1 MLDVLPVIERWQ
13 SEGKQVA
20 VATVVKVW
28 GSAPRPLGSKMV
40 MSSAGEME
48 GSVSGGCVEASVFEE
63 SQSVLSTGEPRLLK
77 FGVTDDQAWAVGLS
91 CGGEIEVFVQ
101 RLEG

>member
-13 SEGKQVA
+13 GEGKQIA
-20 VATVVKVW
+20 LATVVKVW

-40 MSSAGEME
+40 ISSAGEME

-63 SQSVLSTGEPRLLK
+63 SQTVLATGEPRLLK

-101 RLEG
+101 RLGD